1 MEKEKK
7 LESEC
12 PALEEVTVN
21 ELLKDTSC
29 LDDMLQLKNYKARRV
44 YVNGEIDSYLADD
57 VVRMILQYNVEDAE
71 NGCKPEERT
80 PIRLYLTSNGGD
92 VVSGFKLIDV
102 ITNSVTPVHIINFG
116 QQYSMGFLIGLA
128 GHKRYA
134 TQNATYLMHDGS
146 EVIYDSMSK
155 AKDRMKF
162 NEAVEERIK
171 QYVLGRGSISEE
183 TYDNM
188 IRVEWYMFSDEAKR
202 NGFVDEI
209 IGVDCGIDA
218 VI

>member
-1 MEKEKK
+1 MEQEKK

-12 PALEEVTVN
+12 PALEEVTVD

-188 IRVEWYMFSDEAKR
+188 IRVEWYMFADEAKR

>member
-1 MEKEKK
+1 MEQEKK

-12 PALEEVTVN
+12 PALEEVTVD

-102 ITNSVTPVHIINFG
+102 ITSSVTPVHIINFG

-146 EVIYDSMSK
+146 EVIFDSMSK

-162 NEAVEERIK
+162 NEAVDERIK
-171 QYVLGRGSISEE
+171 QYVLSRGSISEE
-183 TYDNM
+183 TYDDM
-188 IRVEWYMFSDEAKR
+188 IRVEWYMFADEAKR